1 MKKCISLALAL
12 LLAVSFAACG
22 GGGNGEILPPNT
34 NGDSQQNQT
43 QKPTAVTVEPMVL
56 LDQDG
61 VKIQAKEFAADSP
74 FGPELKILIENNSN
88 KDLTVQCRSSS
99 VNGYMVETMIS
110 AEVAAG
116 KKANDAITF
125 VSSDLE
131 LCGVE
136 TVADMEFS
144 FHIFTTE
151 DWETYLDSDPV
162 QVKTSAASTYSYTY
176 DHPGTLVYESNG
188 IKLVAKGLNRGD
200 SLLGPG
206 LVMYIQNTGDK
217 AITVQ
222 TPNASVN
229 GFMFEPIFSQEVVPG
244 KHAVSEVTFMASD
257 LEENGITEILDME
270 LSFHIFDSVKWET
283 VADTEKIKLS
293 FGEQ

>member
-1 MKKCISLALAL
+1 
-12 LLAVSFAACG
+12 
-22 GGGNGEILPPNT
+22 
-34 NGDSQQNQT
+34 
-43 QKPTAVTVEPMVL
+43 
-56 LDQDG
+56 
-61 VKIQAKEFAADSP
+61 
-74 FGPELKILIENNSN
+74 
-88 KDLTVQCRSSS
+88 
-99 VNGYMVETMIS
+99 
-110 AEVAAG
+110 
-116 KKANDAITF
+116 
-125 VSSDLE
+125 
-131 LCGVE
+131 
-136 TVADMEFS
+136 MEFS

-229 GFMFEPIFSQEVVPG
+229 GFMVEPIFSQEVVPG

-257 LEENGITEILDME
+257 LEENGITEILDLE